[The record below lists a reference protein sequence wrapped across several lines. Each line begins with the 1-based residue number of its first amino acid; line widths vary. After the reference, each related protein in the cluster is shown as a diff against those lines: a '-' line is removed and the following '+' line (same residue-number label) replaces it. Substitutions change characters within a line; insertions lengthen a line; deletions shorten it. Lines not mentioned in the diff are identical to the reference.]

1 MKPIHYKKL
10 SMEKEVDYKGD
21 DGGNRY
27 TVYVDSTK
35 YGEHL
40 KFSEAIRL
48 FSMIEESGDK
58 SE

>member
-1 MKPIHYKKL
+1 
-10 SMEKEVDYKGD
+10 MEKEVDYKGD